1 VRNVKIRPNNL
12 QFIAASAST
21 DYEYGDYIT
30 EEGWDIDVEVLPEEN
45 DDEPPKQDAPEGN

>member
-1 VRNVKIRPNNL
+1 L

-45 DDEPPKQDAPEGN
+45 DDEPPEQDAPEGN